1 MKEES
6 LNALSRLIRKEVKAA
21 IQEEVRDIII
31 EAVRVA
37 STPSSPSVPL
47 QANEN
52 FRASTIL
59 RPNSTGVT
67 TSTTNHSLLSTA
79 TSTDTAKVDIRAK
92 FQAMNPIEQMLEET
106 KLSFSSADARNF
118 SAPSIHPGQ
127 STAGAMAHELGMIGN
142 HSSAGTG
149 IDLSSLPFLKNAK
162 TILDLSKQ
170 KDKLKYG
177 GN

>member
-37 STPSSPSVPL
+37 STPASPSVPV

-59 RPNSTGVT
+59 SSNGTGGRSSIV
-67 TSTTNHSLLSTA
+67 NSLLTTT
-79 TSTDTAKVDIRAK
+79 TSTDTARADIRSK

-106 KLSFSSADARNF
+106 KLSFTSADAKNF
-118 SAPSIHPGQ
+118 MSGGPMNPNKAV
-127 STAGAMAHELGMIGN
+127 TVAHELGMMDTP
-142 HSSAGTG
+142 SSNVGL
-149 IDLSSLPFLKNAK
+149 DLNSLPFLKNAK
-162 TILDLSKQ
+162 AILDLSKE
-170 KDKLKYG
+170 KDKQKYG

>member
-6 LNALSRLIRKEVKAA
+6 LNALSRLIRREVKAA

-37 STPSSPSVPL
+37 STPSSPSSHVPV
-47 QANEN
+47 NEN

-59 RPNSTGVT
+59 SPNGTGIT
-67 TSTTNHSLLSTA
+67 TGTTNHSILSTT
-79 TSTDTAKVDIRAK
+79 TSTDTVRADIRSK

-106 KLSFSSADARNF
+106 KLSFTSADAKNF
-118 SAPSIHPGQ
+118 MSGGPMNPNKAV
-127 STAGAMAHELGMIGN
+127 TVAHELGMMESLPSN
-142 HSSAGTG
+142 VG

-162 TILDLSKQ
+162 TILDLSKE

>member
-37 STPSSPSVPL
+37 STPSNPSVPV

-59 RPNSTGVT
+59 SPNGTGS
-67 TSTTNHSLLSTA
+67 STTVNSLLTTG
-79 TSTDTAKVDIRAK
+79 TSTDTVRADIRSK

-106 KLSFSSADARNF
+106 KLSFTSADARNF
-118 SAPSIHPGQ
+118 SAPSINPGQ

>member
-37 STPSSPSVPL
+37 STPASPSVPV

-52 FRASTIL
+52 FRVSTIL
-59 RPNSTGVT
+59 SPNGTGVT
-67 TSTTNHSLLSTA
+67 TGTTVHTTASTA
-79 TSTDTAKVDIRAK
+79 RSDIRAK

-106 KLSFSSADARNF
+106 KLSFTSADAKNF
-118 SAPSIHPGQ
+118 MSGGPMNPNKAV
-127 STAGAMAHELGMIGN
+127 TVAHELGMMDTP
-142 HSSAGTG
+142 SSNVGL
-149 IDLSSLPFLKNAK
+149 DLNSLPFLKNAK
-162 TILDLSKQ
+162 AILDLSKE
-170 KDKLKYG
+170 KDKQKYG

>member
-37 STPSSPSVPL
+37 STPSSPSANVPT
-47 QANEN
+47 NEN

-59 RPNSTGVT
+59 YPNGTGVT
-67 TSTTNHSLLSTA
+67 TATTDHSLLSTA

-106 KLSFSSADARNF
+106 KLSFTSADAKNF
-118 SAPSIHPGQ
+118 SGNIQ
-127 STAGAMAHELGMIGN
+127 NRAGAMAHELGMMNDGP
-142 HSSAGTG
+142 HPGL
-149 IDLSSLPFLKNAK
+149 DLSSLPFLNKAK
-162 TILDLSKQ
+162 SILDVSKQ
-170 KDKLKYG
+170 KDRERHG